1 MTPEDAGLKRATLAD
16 LRGGD
21 PAYNAAAIT
30 RLLDGEKGAYR
41 DVVVLNAAAALIV
54 AGRVT
59 TLKDGA
65 AMAAEAIDSG
75 AAKAALA
82 RLIAVSNG
90 LKADV

>member
-1 MTPEDAGLKRATLAD
+1 MA
-16 LRGGD
+16 
-21 PAYNAAAIT
+21 
-30 RLLDGEKGAYR
+30 EKSAYR
-41 DVVVLNAAAALIV
+41 DVVLLNSAAALIV

-59 TLKDGA
+59 NLKDGA
-65 AMAAEAIDSG
+65 AMAAKAIDSG